1 MIFFKKHFKPIV
13 AIAHGIFLFAM
24 LWVMTNSSWSINID
38 EEILSRVNS
47 LRSCLFGNKIK
58 YDHGFIFINVSK
70 DLKLVPDPEEYGE
83 IPITDRKKLAEF
95 FKILADNANQD
106 YYVLCDIFLEYPSDD
121 DTSLL
126 QQLLRCKNLLFPFHL
141 TNDSVELPCL
151 PVNAALSDFTTYT
164 GGGFSKFK
172 LMYKDSIKTIPLVL
186 LEKID
191 KKRYPSTCFD
201 FAYVFPHYYITQ
213 DHLTNTKKYPYF
225 NLGELLM
232 LSETPTFY
240 DEFLKNK
247 FIVIGNF
254 ESDIHQ
260 TPVGQ
265 MSGPL
270 ILLNSYLTIRNE
282 RHAGWL
288 WAIFMIAGL
297 SYTSYLLFFLKVK
310 PPDVGKRPWL
320 DFIMEIF
327 VNKYFSFSGIC
338 LVLIILSTFIFSVQT
353 NMSAVLVYLLTINFI
368 KIFYEK
374 HYKKEIKTQK

>member
-1 MIFFKKHFKPIV
+1 MNFFKKHFKPIV

-24 LWVMTNSSWSINID
+24 LWQVTNSSWSSNID
-38 EEILSRVNS
+38 EEILSQVNS
-47 LRSCLFGNKIK
+47 LRSGLFGNKIR
-58 YDHGFIFINVSK
+58 YDHRFVFINVSK
-70 DLKLVPDPEEYGE
+70 DLKLVPDPEEYGA
-83 IPITDRKKLAEF
+83 IPITDRNKLAEF
-95 FKILADNANQD
+95 FKILADNANQH
-106 YYVLCDIFLEYPSDD
+106 YYVLCDIFFEYPSDD
-121 DTSLL
+121 DTSLSPQL
-126 QQLLRCKNLLFPFHL
+126 QRCKNLLFPFHL
-141 TNDSVELPCL
+141 TNDSVKLPCL
-151 PVNAALSDFTTYT
+151 PVDAAFSDFITYT
-164 GGGFSKFK
+164 GGFSKFK

-191 KKRYPSTCFD
+191 EKRYPSTFLD
-201 FAYVFPHYYITQ
+201 FANIFPHYYITQ
-213 DHLTNTKKYPYF
+213 NQLTNTKKYPYF

-240 DEFLKNK
+240 DEFLKDK

-254 ESDIHQ
+254 ESDIHD
-260 TPVGQ
+260 TPVGK
-265 MSGPL
+265 MPGPL

-282 RHAGWL
+282 SHAGWL

-353 NMSAVLVYLLTINFI
+353 NMSAVLMYLLTINFL

-374 HYKKEIKTQK
+374 HYKKGIKTQK